1 MARIAAIGECMVE
14 LSTNDGC
21 SLSFGGDTLNTAIY
35 MARLGQSVSYVTA
48 LGDDKFSEQ
57 MISAWRDENIN
68 TDQVFRLPGRL
79 PGLYAISTDANGERT
94 FNYWRESAPAREL
107 LLGGR
112 DELIADF
119 LNDQDAIYL
128 SGITLSIIDEGQRQR
143 LLEILKDARTRGAKI
158 AFDPNYRKAGWPE
171 KETARTWFD
180 KIYSISDFALPTLDD
195 EQAISPELDE
205 NLLCERIVELGAGEV
220 VIKMGARGCMI
231 MDKTIIP
238 TQSVTPVD
246 TTAAGDSFNA
256 AYLAARLEGLAADK
270 AAQGANAMAA
280 LVIGH
285 PGAII
290 PPQEMTMAMT
300 KI

>member
-21 SLSFGGDTLNTAIY
+21 KLGFGGDTLNTAIY

-107 LLGGR
+107 LLDGR

-171 KETARTWFD
+171 KEIARTWFD
-180 KIYSISDFALPTLDD
+180 KIYSISDFALPTIDD

-205 NLLCERIVELGAGEV
+205 NLLCERIIELGAGEV